1 MKNFVLLLLSI
12 FIVSCNLNNAK
23 KEETPYK
30 KYGFSKFENKH
41 GREYFLGDNYKIGEK
56 VYFPKENYSYEEL
69 GVASWYGPN
78 KDGESTINGGVFDMY
93 DITAAHRTLPI
104 PSVVRVTNLLNGRTL
119 VVVIN
124 DRGPQRH
131 DRIINLSKR
140 SAKLLGILKNGSGP
154 VHVKILERESKM
166 LKESMYNNGFKAP
179 NLDDKVRLVNLDD
192 FKKKYV
198 TKSKSQNRAKGVSYL
213 KFGVY
218 SKLSDAKKVYKAIKH
233 KGRTFVSKVNLVNGK
248 TMYTVKMGPF
258 SEVSVLNNIK
268 RYFKAKG
275 INAIVG

>member
-1 MKNFVLLLLSI
+1 MKNIILIGLTFL
-12 FIVSCNLNNAK
+12 IVSCNLDGAK

-30 KYGFSKFENKH
+30 TYGFSEFEKKH
-41 GREYFLGDNYKIGEK
+41 GREYYVGDNYKIGDK

-78 KDGESTINGGVFDMY
+78 EDGQRTINDGVFDMNQ
-93 DITAAHRTLPI
+93 ITAAHRTLPI

-124 DRGPQRH
+124 DRGPMRQ
-131 DRIINLSKR
+131 DRIINLSKK

-154 VHVKILERESKM
+154 VHVKILERESRM
-166 LKESMYNNGFKAP
+166 LKESMYNNGFRAP
-179 NLDDKVRLVNLDD
+179 NLDDRVRLVNLDD

-198 TKSKSQNRAKGVSYL
+198 TKSKNSKRAKGVSYL

-218 SKLSDAKKVYKAIKH
+218 KNLSDAKKVYNAVKH
-233 KGRTFVSKVNLVNGK
+233 KGRTFVSKINLLNGK

-258 SEVSVLNNIK
+258 SEISVLNNIK
-268 RYFKAKG
+268 RYFKGKG
-275 INAIVG
+275 IDATVD